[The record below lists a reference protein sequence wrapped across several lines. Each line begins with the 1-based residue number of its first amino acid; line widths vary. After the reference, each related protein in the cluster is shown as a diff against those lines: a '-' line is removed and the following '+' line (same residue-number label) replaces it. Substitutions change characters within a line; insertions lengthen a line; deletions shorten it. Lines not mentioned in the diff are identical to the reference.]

1 MEEAKEAA
9 RERARADGPGLAH
22 QLRLASGVLG
32 HDGGLGDLHDE
43 VVLEPPLDVPD
54 DDECHRIMAPHGRV
68 VCGLSRVCRW
78 SLHTAAAW

>member
-1 MEEAKEAA
+1 
-9 RERARADGPGLAH
+9 
-22 QLRLASGVLG
+22 
-32 HDGGLGDLHDE
+32 
-43 VVLEPPLDVPD
+43 VLEPPLDVPD